1 MADRIRYL
9 LAYDIRDPKRLRHVH
24 QMALDYGE
32 PLQYSLFVCDLSK
45 LELMRMRAAV
55 VAEMNLNVDSVAIF
69 DLGAPTSRGVSCV
82 ELIGAR
88 RAMPDTGPTI
98 W

>member
-1 MADRIRYL
+1 MADRVRYL
-9 LAYDIRDPKRLRHVH
+9 LAYDIRDPKRLRRIH
-24 QMALDYGE
+24 QTALDYGE

-45 LELMRMRAAV
+45 LELMRMRAEV
-55 VAEMNLNVDSVAIF
+55 VAEINQNVDSVAIF

-82 ELIGAR
+82 EFIGAR
-88 RAMPDTGPTI
+88 REMPDVGPAV